1 MADNHPIGLFDSG
14 VGGLSVLAEIK
25 KILPKESFIFLADQ
39 GHNPYGQ
46 KTKNQLRLL
55 SLRITKFLLQHDIKL
70 LVIAC
75 NTATC
80 YGVDFLRSK
89 FTIPIIGVV
98 PAIRPA
104 NTLSSNKKIV
114 VMSTPATAK
123 SAYLSSLIKNF
134 AAKTTILKLGCEGLE
149 EAIEYLN
156 KKNIAKLLDKYTN
169 IIKKFKADVIV
180 LGCTHHPFLKKEIQK
195 RVGHGVKII
204 DSGSA
209 IAKRVKDI
217 LDKKDLL
224 AQKKSSDLFF
234 TTGDEKIFSKVA
246 STLLQ
251 YKVVGQ
257 KACLPTGRPESEL

>member
-1 MADNHPIGLFDSG
+1 
-14 VGGLSVLAEIK
+14 
-25 KILPKESFIFLADQ
+25 
-39 GHNPYGQ
+39 
-46 KTKNQLRLL
+46 
-55 SLRITKFLLQHDIKL
+55 
-70 LVIAC
+70 
-75 NTATC
+75 
-80 YGVDFLRSK
+80 
-89 FTIPIIGVV
+89 
-98 PAIRPA
+98 
-104 NTLSSNKKIV
+104 
-114 VMSTPATAK
+114 MSTPATAK

-156 KKNIAKLLDKYTN
+156 KKNIAKLLVKYTEK
-169 IIKKFKADVIV
+169 IRKFKADVIV
-180 LGCTHHPFLKKEIQK
+180 LGCTHYPFLRKEIQK
-195 RVGHGVKII
+195 RVGRGVKIV

-224 AQKKSSDLFF
+224 AQKKSPDRFF

-257 KACLPTGRPESEL
+257 KACLPAGRP